1 MIGFLRGTVL
11 NFSEKRILLLTSG
24 GVGYEVF
31 PAGSLL
37 ALIKKDAEAEFETTT
52 IVRETEISIYGFGH
66 ASEKKLFL
74 KLLAVSGIG
83 PKMALTIVSTPIDQ
97 FLSAVENGEIEIL
110 TRIPGLGKKTAERLV
125 IELRGKLDLKA
136 DQQLPQNKNFED
148 AKGALKNLGYD
159 DRTILDVLK
168 SADQNS
174 STEDLVKYFLKS
186 GA

>member
-1 MIGFLRGTVL
+1 MIGFLQGTVL
-11 NFSEKRILLLTSG
+11 DFNEKRILLLTSG

-37 ALIKKDAEAEFETTT
+37 ALIKKDAEVKFETTT
-52 IVRETEISIYGFGH
+52 IVRETEISIYGFGDV
-66 ASEKKLFL
+66 SEKNLFL

-83 PKMALTIVSTPIDQ
+83 PKIAITIVSTPVDQ
-97 FLSAVENGEIEIL
+97 FLKAVENGEIEIL

-125 IELRGKLDLKA
+125 IELRGKLNFSA
-136 DQQLPQNKNFED
+136 DQKLPQNKNFEE
-148 AKGALKNLGYD
+148 ARGALKNLGYD
-159 DRTILDVLK
+159 DRTISDILK